1 MTDVNQVE
9 ATETAATE
17 TVETQDAI
25 EESVKSFSQEQL
37 DKIVEDR
44 LLKQRRQFERRYAGV
59 DVGKY
64 NELVE
69 AEETKQLEAQKA
81 RGDFEKILKDTVEKK
96 DTVISSLNKEL
107 HNVKVNGAVI
117 NAASTMKAINPEQV
131 TRLLSDQVRLGE
143 HGEAEVIDSKTG
155 QVRYN
160 ENGEPLGIS
169 ELVSEFMTANPH
181 FAQAT
186 PGGSDSK
193 SNLTPNKAETLDIT
207 KLDMTNKEDRD
218 RYAQYRKQVG
228 LSR

>member
-9 ATETAATE
+9 ATEAATE
-17 TVETQDAI
+17 TVENQASA
-25 EESVKSFSQEQL
+25 EESVKTFSQDQL

-44 LLKQRRQFERRYAGV
+44 LLKQRRQFERKYAGV
-59 DVGKY
+59 DTDHYK
-64 NELVE
+64 ELVE

-81 RGDFEKILKDTVEKK
+81 RGEFEKVLKETVEKK
-96 DTVISSLNKEL
+96 DTVISSLNREL
-107 HNVKVNGAVI
+107 HNVKVNGTVV
-117 NAASTMKAINPEQV
+117 NAASTMKAINPQQV
-131 TRLLSDQVRLGE
+131 SQLLSDQVRLGE
-143 HGEAEVIDSKTG
+143 HGEAEVIDPKTG

-160 ENGEPLGIS
+160 DNGEPLGIS
-169 ELVSEFMTANPH
+169 EVVAEFMSANPH

-207 KLDMTNKEDRD
+207 QLDMSKKEDRE
-218 RYAQYRKQVG
+218 RYAQYRKTVG